1 MDERL
6 REMERIQNSK
16 EYDIAR
22 EGILPLNPEGVEIA
36 KHKRFT
42 FDIVETPVD
51 PLR

>member
-1 MDERL
+1 MKDLSVMDAIQ
-6 REMERIQNSK
+6 REKANDLKAQEIP
-16 EYDIAR
+16 A
-22 EGILPLNPEGVEIA
+22 LNPEGDALA